1 MRPLSVDLSEVF
13 VERCC
18 DVSLL
23 SEMDVNASASERES
37 VVLVCT
43 VRKRCF
49 ERVVSE
55 CFAVNRDAWR

>member
-23 SEMDVNASASERES
+23 SEMDVNASASERGS
-37 VVLVCT
+37 IVLVLCDT
-43 VRKRCF
+43 DVL
-49 ERVVSE
+49 SE
-55 CFAVNRDAWR
+55 LCVDILL